1 MERKSNE
8 ELFKEISLEEQNI
21 YLQKARYLIEYKY
34 VEDRE
39 TEELAIE
46 MFGKRRVKLS

>member
-8 ELFKEISLEEQNI
+8 ELFEEISQKEQDI
-21 YLQKARYLIEYKY
+21 YLQKARYLLEYNY

-39 TEELAIE
+39 IEELAIE
-46 MFGKRRVKLS
+46 MFGKRRVKTS